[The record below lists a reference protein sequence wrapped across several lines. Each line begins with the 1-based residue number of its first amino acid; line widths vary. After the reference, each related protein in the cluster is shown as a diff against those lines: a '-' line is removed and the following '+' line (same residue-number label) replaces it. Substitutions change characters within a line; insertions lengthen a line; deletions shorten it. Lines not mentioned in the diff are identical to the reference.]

1 MQSLDCGNVCEN
13 RPHLDDRTPLPV
25 TTPLTFALAALILL
39 LAPGPTN
46 ALLWIG
52 GAERGLRRGLLLVL
66 AATAGYGVAI
76 SLILLVLQPVL
87 RAVPWLGDVL
97 ALVVAFYIALL
108 AVRLW
113 RRPGAA
119 QTGAGLIAPARVFVI
134 TLLNP
139 KAFVLALSILPLQS
153 PQLHWYLLA
162 LTGIILLVAS
172 AWLLLGVVIGAAA
185 GARHDQLLKRL
196 SSAVLAGFAGLIL
209 WNVLQGVAS

>member
-1 MQSLDCGNVCEN
+1 M
-13 RPHLDDRTPLPV
+13 

-39 LAPGPTN
+39 AAPGPTN

-52 GAERGLRRGLLLVL
+52 GAERGLPRGLWLVL

-87 RAVPWLGDVL
+87 GVVPWLGDVL
-97 ALVVAFYIALL
+97 ALVVALYIAVL
-108 AVRLW
+108 AGRLW
-113 RRPGAA
+113 RRPGVA
-119 QTGAGLIAPARVFVI
+119 QTDVGLIAPARVFVV

-162 LTGIILLVAS
+162 LAGIILVAGS
-172 AWLLLGVVIGAAA
+172 AWLLLGALIGAAA
-185 GARHDQLLKRL
+185 GARHDLLLKRL
-196 SSAVLAGFAGLIL
+196 SSVVLAGFAGLIL
-209 WNVLQGVAS
+209 GNVLQGVAS